1 MSRKKV
7 YYDIYKSPQSEHSKN
22 SYHVRVTKSDLI
34 DFQRIKRTIASQCTA
49 SEGDIS
55 LSVDQLS
62 CNMANEVGS
71 GNRFHIEGLGYF
83 YLIIEAD
90 PASSAKSINNHQI
103 RVRTVGFTPDK
114 ILMSRLTGIDFYRSP
129 IKRHSAS
136 TTYAEKQMI
145 LKDFF
150 KHHGSITRA
159 EFQTL
164 LGLTRTT
171 AIRRLNE
178 LCKGPSAIFDKEG
191 ARNSPIYIPI
201 ADSPFW
207 KD

>member
-7 YYDIYKSPQSEHSKN
+7 YYDIYESPQSKHSKH
-22 SYHVRVTKSDLI
+22 SYHVRVAKSDLI
-34 DFQRIKRTIASQCTA
+34 DFQRIKKIIASQCTA
-49 SEGDIS
+49 TEGDVS
-55 LSVDQLS
+55 LSVEQLS

-71 GNRFHIEGLGYF
+71 GNRFHIEGIGYF

-90 PASSAKSINNHQI
+90 PASDVKSINNHQI

-114 ILMSRLTGIDFYRSP
+114 VLMSRLAEIDFYRSP
-129 IKRHSAS
+129 IKRHSVSS
-136 TTYAEKQMI
+136 TYVEKQMI

-150 KHHGSITRA
+150 RQHDSITRA

-164 LGLTRTT
+164 LRLTRTT

-178 LCKGPSAIFDKEG
+178 LCKGPSAIFNKEG
-191 ARNSPIYIPI
+191 ARNSPIYTPI
-201 ADSPFW
+201 KASPFW

>member
-7 YYDIYKSPQSEHSKN
+7 YYDIYESPQSKHTKH
-22 SYHVRVTKSDLI
+22 SYHVRIAKSDLI
-34 DFQRIKRTIASQCTA
+34 DFQRIKKIIASQCTGT
-49 SEGDIS
+49 EGDIS
-55 LSVDQLS
+55 LAVEQLS

-71 GNRFHIEGLGYF
+71 GNRFHIEGIGYF

-114 ILMSRLTGIDFYRSP
+114 ILMSRLTEIDFYRSP

-136 TTYAEKQMI
+136 STYAERQMI

-150 KHHGSITRA
+150 KRHNSITRA

-178 LCKGPSAIFDKEG
+178 LCKEPCAIFNKEG
-191 ARNSPIYIPI
+191 ARNSPVYIPI
-201 ADSPFW
+201 TTSPFW

>member
-7 YYDIYKSPQSEHSKN
+7 YYDIYENPQSKQSKN
-22 SYHVRVTKSDLI
+22 SYHVRVAKSDLI

-49 SEGDIS
+49 TEGDVS

-71 GNRFHIEGLGYF
+71 GNRFHIEGIGYF

-90 PASSAKSINNHQI
+90 PASGAKPINNHQI

-114 ILMSRLTGIDFYRSP
+114 ILMSRLVDIDFYRSP

-136 TTYAEKQMI
+136 STYAEKQMI

-150 KHHGSITRA
+150 KHHNSITRT
-159 EFQTL
+159 EFQSL

-178 LCKGPSAIFDKEG
+178 LCKEPCAVFSKEG
-191 ARNSPIYIPI
+191 ARNSPVYIPI
-201 ADSPFW
+201 TASPFW
-207 KD
+207 KE

>member
-1 MSRKKV
+1 
-7 YYDIYKSPQSEHSKN
+7 
-22 SYHVRVTKSDLI
+22 
-34 DFQRIKRTIASQCTA
+34 
-49 SEGDIS
+49 
-55 LSVDQLS
+55 
-62 CNMANEVGS
+62 
-71 GNRFHIEGLGYF
+71 
-83 YLIIEAD
+83 
-90 PASSAKSINNHQI
+90 
-103 RVRTVGFTPDK
+103 
-114 ILMSRLTGIDFYRSP
+114 
-129 IKRHSAS
+129 
-136 TTYAEKQMI
+136 MI